1 MRYETKQ
8 DRLVQSLIGKLA
20 AEHYGYD
27 YRQIPAESKK
37 ERLDGAFLEA
47 PGLPTVVGLVEIKNR
62 SALSITFDSV
72 ILDLSKLSIGRAF
85 TAETSA
91 SWYLVVRWGDGVI
104 WSYKHQFGDTFDLV
118 LLTHNNPRDNC
129 DIDDIGVVIPKN
141 KFVLL
146 DHMLEDPEIQ
156 RYWAMHKAGDYD
168 FE

>member
-1 MRYETKQ
+1 MRYEKPF

-20 AEHYGYD
+20 AEHYGYE

-37 ERLDGAFLEA
+37 ERLDGAFLDGE
-47 PGLPTVVGLVEIKNR
+47 PVMGLVEIKNR
-62 SALSITFDSV
+62 SPISTAFDSV

-104 WSYKHQFGDTFDLV
+104 WSYKHQFGDNFDLV
-118 LLTHNNPRDNC
+118 LLTKNKPRDNC
-129 DIDDIGVVIPKN
+129 DIDDIGVVIPKS